1 MVEWWWTLI
10 YHQICLTAV
19 EISVECGGGSEETEG
34 ERERRAE
41 FFDTPPSDTMC
52 TISSNFR

>member
-19 EISVECGGGSEETEG
+19 EISVECGGGETEG